1 MTSCVPHVTF
11 LTPYLRLL
19 EHSAHALARLF
30 FNPGSGFSLLS
41 LTCALMIAAG
51 FLLVRRGR
59 KGRPLPAPRVLTRA
73 LFPRWLIGH
82 ASMRADIGFLL
93 LNTLAAGALIGWG
106 LFSAETIARTVAH
119 GLDSHLGSV
128 ALLHLSPFWSGAI
141 LTLAMFVAYDFAYWV
156 DHWFKHKIPLLWE
169 FHRVHHTAEVLS
181 PLTNFRMHPVDSLVF
196 ANIIAVALGVT
207 HGIGLHVFGSGTQ
220 EVMLSGS
227 NIILVGF
234 VFATVHLQHSHIG
247 IRFGTRWGKVL
258 FSPAHHHIHHSAD
271 RAHFDSNLGACLA
284 IWDWMFGTLILP
296 ESVTGKLSFGADVTS
311 DRYTPHTVAGSL
323 VWPFVRAARRLL
335 PRAEPATSTEQAY
348 EPLG

>member
-1 MTSCVPHVTF
+1 MTSCVPHVTL

-19 EHSAHALARLF
+19 NHSAQALTRLF
-30 FNPGSGFSLLS
+30 FSPGSGFSLLS
-41 LTCALMIAAG
+41 LTCALMLAAT
-51 FLLVRRGR
+51 FLLMRRARGE
-59 KGRPLPAPRVLTRA
+59 RPLPAPRVLARA
-73 LFPRWLIGH
+73 LFPRWLLRH
-82 ASMRADIGFLL
+82 TSTRADVGFLF

-106 LFSAETIARTVAH
+106 LFSVEAIAHTVTR
-119 GLDSHLGSV
+119 GLDSQFGNGAVVHLPS
-128 ALLHLSPFWSGAI
+128 FWSGAI

-156 DHWFKHKIPLLWE
+156 DHWLKHKIPLLWE

-207 HGIGLHVFGSGTQ
+207 HGVGLHVLGSGAQ
-220 EVMLSGS
+220 EALLSGS
-227 NIILVGF
+227 NIILVAF
-234 VFATVHLQHSHIG
+234 VFGTVHLQHSHIG

-284 IWDWMFGTLILP
+284 VWDWMFGTLILP
-296 ESVTGKLSFGADVTS
+296 ENVTGKLTFGADVTG
-311 DRYTPHTVAGSL
+311 DRYTPHTMAGSL

-335 PRAEPATSTEQAY
+335 PRSAPAAAEQVY